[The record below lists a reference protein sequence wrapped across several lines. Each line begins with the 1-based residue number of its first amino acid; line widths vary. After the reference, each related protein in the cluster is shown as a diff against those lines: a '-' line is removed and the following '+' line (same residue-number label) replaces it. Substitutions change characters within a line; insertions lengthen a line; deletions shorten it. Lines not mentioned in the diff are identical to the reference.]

1 MNLDEEIED
10 SLRICEEIQRFMGKE
25 GMVLQQEAPELD
37 LSDIKIEKKEPV
49 NPKPPVRMEPADPK
63 PPVRMEP
70 ADPKPP
76 VRMEPVRPTQKA
88 EPVKTPPVRKP
99 VVTLSEDVPLD
110 KIPVEALKSNVPK
123 KEEEAAKALAEDISV
138 GKNEEG
144 EEYREKHPLLRVLL
158 NVGICIV
165 AALLLSFV
173 ISKFVA
179 HHTSVEGNSMEATLN
194 NGDQL
199 VVEKVSYYFHDPK
212 RFDIVVFNYD
222 HGISFIKRV
231 IGLPGE
237 TVQIK
242 DGEVYINGVL
252 LHEELDV
259 AIMEDPGLAAEE
271 IHLGEDEYFVL
282 GDNRNHS
289 NDSRKGEIGMVKK
302 SQIQGRAWLR
312 FFPVGDF
319 GKLH

>member
-49 NPKPPVRMEPADPK
+49 NPKPPVRL
-63 PPVRMEP
+63 EP